1 VKLNTGLGRRSA
13 LAAAASI
20 AALGAWGL
28 AASGHAQTPPTVIGS
43 YDNFD
48 AFNDTGQ
55 TAEGFEID
63 IEDVN
68 PTDLTR
74 EFPSNFAQPWLIRYG
89 LPNVTSYDWT
99 TTTPDAAHAYDAGHK
114 GTLITWAATL
124 KGGAWVATQGNA
136 VAQGAPGVAG
146 NGTPY
151 NSKPSLTTGDSC
163 WWWGLGAIYPNSGCD
178 HFGISFAGGV
188 APGRI
193 TYHWKV
199 PDPTNTVLV
208 NAALEASIPPSP
220 QLTPVVVAPGAPP
233 VVQAVARAPDDVG
246 GNPYVQQEQEPQFG
260 DAYWL
265 KTITTY
271 SPQDAALDGLQLHL
285 LKYVKGTKVIT
296 WTLLQRPPGV
306 GPNAGVAER
315 EDSEQDN
322 FGNLKNVQVTKQY
335 QYFKFKGAYDSE
347 THEALCDSFYATAAL
362 ALSAGVTVQVSCQN
376 AAGNDY
382 PYAGTYYTIDPGP
395 GTVLQ
400 SKGGNLGVYLGAHVA
415 AYNVK

>member
-89 LPNVTSYDWT
+89 LPTVTAYDWT
-99 TTTPDAAHAYDAGHK
+99 AATPDTPHAYDAGHK
-114 GTLITWAATL
+114 GVLVTWAATNV
-124 KGGAWVATQGNA
+124 GGVWIAPQGNA
-136 VAQGAPGVAG
+136 MGAGAPGVAG

-151 NSKPSLTTGDSC
+151 NPTPTATTGESC
-163 WWWGLGAIYPNSGCD
+163 WWWGLGSNYPAAGCD

-188 APGRI
+188 VPGRL

-208 NAALEASIPPSP
+208 NSVLEASIPPSP
-220 QLTPVVVAPGAPP
+220 VLTVAPPVVNAPPVVVAVAKAPI
-233 VVQAVARAPDDVG
+233 DVG
-246 GNPYVQQEQEPQFG
+246 GDPNRLQDQEPQAG
-260 DAYWL
+260 PAYWL
-265 KTITTY
+265 ETTTFY
-271 SPQDAALDGLQLHL
+271 GPVDAALDGLQVYNIKN
-285 LKYVKGTKVIT
+285 LKVKKTVT
-296 WTLLQRPPGV
+296 WKLLQQPAGV
-306 GPNAGVAER
+306 GVFAGAGAR
-315 EDSEQDN
+315 DDN
-322 FGNLKNVQVTKQY
+322 ENQNMGKNVQVTKQY
-335 QYFKFKGAYDSE
+335 QYYKFSGPYDSE
-347 THEALCDSFYATAAL
+347 THEALCDQFYATAAA
-362 ALSAGVTVQVSCQN
+362 ALSGGTVVQVSCQN
-376 AAGNDY
+376 LAGNDF
-382 PYAGTYYTIDPGP
+382 PYKKTYWTIDPGP
-395 GTVLQ
+395 GTPVQ
-400 SKGGNLGVYLGAHVA
+400 SARTGNLGAYIGAHVN